1 MEFFKF
7 CSGMRIKLLHNKE
20 VVDSELRGFHS
31 ILLQIKKKKK
41 FMDLIGFE
49 IFKIKQFNFYFDGK
63 H

>member
-1 MEFFKF
+1 MN
-7 CSGMRIKLLHNKE
+7 SG
-20 VVDSELRGFHS
+20 GFTLS
-31 ILLQIKKKKK
+31 YYKSKKKK